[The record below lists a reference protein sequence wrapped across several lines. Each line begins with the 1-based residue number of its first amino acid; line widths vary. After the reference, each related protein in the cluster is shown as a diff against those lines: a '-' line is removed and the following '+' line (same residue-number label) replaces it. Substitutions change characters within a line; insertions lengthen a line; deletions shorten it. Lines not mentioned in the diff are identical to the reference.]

1 MPKRTDIKKILIIG
15 SGPIIISQACEFD
28 YSGTQAVKALK
39 EEGYEVVLINSN
51 PATIMTDPELADKT
65 YIEPITPEMV
75 AKVIVKERPD
85 ALLPTLGG
93 QTGLNTAIK
102 VAEMGVLKKYGVELL
117 AADIDVIRKAEGREE
132 FRAAMKK
139 IGLKVPESS
148 IVHTVEDALASVDK
162 IGFPIIV
169 RPSFTLGGTGGG
181 VAYNMQ
187 ELEALATAGIDLS
200 LNDEVMLERSLLG
213 WKEYELEVM
222 RDKNDNV
229 VIVCSI
235 ENMDA
240 MGVHTG
246 DSITVAPAQTLTD
259 REYQLMRNASIA
271 IMREIGV
278 ETGGSNVQ
286 FAVNPVDGE
295 LMVIEMNPRV
305 SRSSALASKA
315 TGFPIA
321 KIAAKLAVGY
331 TLDEIPND
339 ITRETYA
346 SFEPTIDYCVVKIPR
361 WTFEKFPEAEDILT
375 TAMKSVGET
384 MAIGRTF
391 KEAFQKGVRSL
402 EIGRLGFGNDGKD
415 TLNSMD
421 ETELEEKLVNPN
433 SNRIFCLYEALRRG
447 RSIDD
452 LYRLTYIDPWFLH
465 NLKQLVETEA
475 NIKEAGFHGLDKDF
489 LRKIKQQGFSDFHVA
504 YLTGTTEDDIREL
517 RQKNDLAP
525 VYKLVDTCAAE
536 FEAYTPYYYS
546 TYEVEDE
553 SRVSNT
559 KKVIILGGGPNRIG
573 QGIEFD
579 YCCVHASFALK
590 EMGIESI
597 MVNSNPETVSTDYD
611 TSDKLYFEPLT
622 REDVLNIIE
631 CEKPDGVIVQFG
643 GQTPLNL
650 AVPLAEKKVPI
661 VGTSP
666 DSIDRAEDRKRFQ
679 QFLQKLNLQQP
690 ANGTARTQEE
700 ALSIAERVGYPVVV
714 RPSYVLGGRAMRI
727 VYNEK
732 GIKDFMTSAIIVS
745 SEHPVLIDKF
755 LKDAIEVDVDA
766 ISDGDT
772 TIIGGIM
779 EHIEEAGIHSG
790 DSACVLPP
798 HSLSREMIEE
808 IKRASKAMAEELKVI
823 GLMNVQFAVKANELY
838 VLEVNPR
845 ASRTIPF
852 VSKATGVP
860 LAKLATKV
868 MMGMKLADLGLT
880 SEVDVNHWAVK
891 EAVFPFDRFANVD
904 TLLSPEMKSTGEVM
918 GIDSSVGIAFA
929 KSQLAAGHQLP
940 VKGNVFISVRDADKS
955 AILPLAKRLL
965 SLGFSI
971 LATTGTAAFL
981 KENNVDCTMVNKIS
995 QGRPHI
1001 LDKVQDNQVQWII
1014 NTSMGSRTT
1023 EDSYSIRRSALDYHL
1038 PYTTTTSGA
1047 LSMVR
1052 ALETAREKEIQVKA
1066 IQEYF

>member
-1 MPKRTDIKKILIIG
+1 
-15 SGPIIISQACEFD
+15 
-28 YSGTQAVKALK
+28 
-39 EEGYEVVLINSN
+39 
-51 PATIMTDPELADKT
+51 
-65 YIEPITPEMV
+65 
-75 AKVIVKERPD
+75 
-85 ALLPTLGG
+85 
-93 QTGLNTAIK
+93 
-102 VAEMGVLKKYGVELL
+102 
-117 AADIDVIRKAEGREE
+117 
-132 FRAAMKK
+132 
-139 IGLKVPESS
+139 
-148 IVHTVEDALASVDK
+148 
-162 IGFPIIV
+162 
-169 RPSFTLGGTGGG
+169 
-181 VAYNMQ
+181 
-187 ELEALATAGIDLS
+187 
-200 LNDEVMLERSLLG
+200 MLERSLLG

-222 RDKNDNV
+222 RDKKDNV
-229 VIVCSI
+229 VIICSI
-235 ENMDA
+235 ENIDA

-259 REYQLMRNASIA
+259 REYQQMRNASIA

-286 FAVNPVDGE
+286 FAVNPADGE
-295 LMVIEMNPRV
+295 MMIIEMNPRV

-361 WTFEKFPEAEDILT
+361 WTFEKFPETDDILT

-391 KEAFQKGVRSL
+391 KEAFQKGMRSL
-402 EIGRLGFGNDGKD
+402 EIGRMGFGADGKSECAHLD
-415 TLNSMD
+415 VHD
-421 ETELEEKLVNPN
+421 LEDCLRVPN
-433 SNRIFCLYEALRRG
+433 SQRFFQIHEALKRG
-447 RSIDD
+447 MAVAM
-452 LYRLTYIDPWFLH
+452 LAELTFIDPWFLH
-465 NLKQLVETEA
+465 NLRQLVDMEGEIR
-475 NIKEAGFHGLDKDF
+475 NGGFQCLTPDF
-489 LRKIKQQGFSDFHVA
+489 LRRVKQYGFSDFQLAH
-504 YLTGTTEDDIREL
+504 LTGTSEGDIREL
-517 RQKNDLAP
+517 RQQQGLRP

-553 SRVSNT
+553 ARISNRR
-559 KKVIILGGGPNRIG
+559 KVMILGGGPNRIG

-579 YCCVHASFALK
+579 YCCVHASFAAR

-622 REDVLNIIE
+622 REDVLHIIDR
-631 CEKPDGVIVQFG
+631 EKPDGVIVQFG

-650 AVPLAEKKVPI
+650 AVSLAEAGVPI

-679 QFLQKLNLQQP
+679 QFLQKLGLLQP
-690 ANGTARTQEE
+690 ANGTARTLDE
-700 ALSIAERVGYPVVV
+700 ARAVAAEIGYPVVV

-727 VYNEK
+727 VYHDEGLK
-732 GIKDFMTSAIIVS
+732 EFMALAIIVS

-766 ISDGDT
+766 LSDGEI

-798 HSLSREMIEE
+798 HTLSPGLIEQ
-808 IKRASKAMAEELKVI
+808 IKAATKAMALELKVI
-823 GLMNVQFAVKANELY
+823 GLMNIQFAVQNDTVY

-845 ASRTIPF
+845 ASRTVPF

-868 MMGMKLADLGLT
+868 MLGMKLEELGFT
-880 SEVDVNHWAVK
+880 KEVAVDHWAVK
-891 EAVFPFDRFANVD
+891 EAVFPFDRFGNVD
-904 TLLSPEMKSTGEVM
+904 TLLGPEMKSTGEVM
-918 GIDSSVGIAFA
+918 GMDDQLGMAFA
-929 KSQLAAGHQLP
+929 KAQLAAGQPLP
-940 VKGNVFISVRDADKS
+940 VEGNVLISVRHPDKP
-955 AILPLAKRLL
+955 AVLPVARRIVDLGL
-965 SLGFSI
+965 SI
-971 LATTGTAAFL
+971 IATAGTARYLTEHGVA
-981 KENNVDCTMVNKIS
+981 CSRINKIS

-1001 LDKVQDNQVQWII
+1001 LDKIKDNEISWII

-1038 PYTTTTSGA
+1038 PYSTTITGA
-1047 LSMVR
+1047 LSMVK
-1052 ALETAREKEIQVKA
+1052 ALETVRKNEIKVKSV
-1066 IQEYF
+1066 QEYF